1 MLKNPHKG
9 IKRALV
15 KWHLNHKINSKFV
28 AEEAGD
34 IPMSSH
40 VRQKHENL
48 KNKRGN
54 WFYVD
59 LLFTLTN
66 TFFPQ
71 ETAELT
77 WKAMVKHGKKL
88 SKKLGRPAGIFVA
101 ALDYL
106 VNVKMVIARPVLLT
120 EDKMSNVA
128 EFAIRDHLT
137 GLFDRST
144 FITRLETELK
154 RFNRYGDGFAVAMID
169 VDKFKKIN
177 DTFGHQV
184 GDEVLVELAK
194 IINNE
199 IRDTDTAARFGGE
212 EFVILLPRTNSKEA
226 AYLVD
231 RLRRHVERRYNNDTR
246 VTISAGIADCPSHGE
261 KLKKLIGAADKALYK
276 AKKKGRNRVFQAE
289 IGRPK

>member
-1 MLKNPHKG
+1 MLKNPNKG

-40 VRQKHENL
+40 VRQKHESL
-48 KNKRGN
+48 KKKRGK

-77 WKAMVKHGKKL
+77 WKAMVKHRKKL
-88 SKKLGRPAGIFVA
+88 NKKLGRPVGIFVA

-106 VNVKMVIARPVLLT
+106 VNVKMMIARPVLLT
-120 EDKMSNVA
+120 EDKMCTVA
-128 EFAIRDHLT
+128 ECAINDHLT
-137 GLFDRST
+137 GLFDRGT
-144 FITRLETELK
+144 FAARLESELK
-154 RFNRYGDGFAVAMID
+154 RFKRYGDGFAVAMVDI
-169 VDKFKKIN
+169 DKFKKIN

-212 EFVILLPRTNSKEA
+212 EFVILLPRTSCNEA
-226 AYLVD
+226 FFLVE
-231 RLRRHVERRYNNDTR
+231 RLRRHVQRRYDNDTK
-246 VTISAGIADCPSHGE
+246 VTISAGIADCPRHGDT
-261 KLKKLIGAADKALYK
+261 LKKLIGAADKALYK
-276 AKKKGRNRVFQAE
+276 AKKKGRNRVIQAE
-289 IGRPK
+289 TGRPQ

>member
-1 MLKNPHKG
+1 MQKKSQKR

-15 KWHLNHKINSKFV
+15 EWHLNHKITSRFV

-48 KNKRGN
+48 KKKRGK

-77 WKAMVKHGKKL
+77 WKAMVKHRKRL
-88 SKKLGRPAGIFVA
+88 SKKLGRPVGIFVA

-106 VNVKMVIARPVLLT
+106 VNVKMMIARPVLLT
-120 EDKMSNVA
+120 EDKMCNVA

-137 GLFDRST
+137 GLFDRGT
-144 FITRLETELK
+144 FNTKLDSELK
-154 RFNRYGDGFAVAMID
+154 RFKRYGDGFAVAMVD

-194 IINNE
+194 IIDNE

-212 EFVILLPRTNSKEA
+212 EFLILLPRTNCTEA
-226 AYLVD
+226 TFLVD

-261 KLKKLIGAADKALYK
+261 TQKKLIGAADKALYK
-276 AKKKGRNRVFQAE
+276 AKKKGRNRVIQAE
-289 IGRPK
+289 TGRPK